1 VRRGNWKAR
10 HALVPWF
17 SNSFHPKIF
26 PAHLDPAFEIPFLH
40 LISQSGFYV
49 HFVIIA
55 ARQLLMV
62 AVIIIKC
69 FAFFLILLPSL
80 LFHFPIP
87 SILFFFCSWE
97 QWQWLNSCWLH
108 FNVFVKG
115 LNCTWLNLI
124 WLHSGVICHSW
135 TIMDKWVNKT
145 ASEEIVT
152 IMFRGYVSFQK
163 SHWALVYERCEMASN
178 AGPVQCHL

>member
-1 VRRGNWKAR
+1 VVIEKRVTLWS
-10 HALVPWF
+10 LDFPTQ
-17 SNSFHPKIF
+17 IF

-87 SILFFFCSWE
+87 SILFFFVPG
-97 QWQWLNSCWLH
+97 N
-108 FNVFVKG
+108 NG
-115 LNCTWLNLI
+115 
-124 WLHSGVICHSW
+124 SGS
-135 TIMDKWVNKT
+135 T
-145 ASEEIVT
+145 AA
-152 IMFRGYVSFQK
+152 GYI
-163 SHWALVYERCEMASN
+163 LMC
-178 AGPVQCHL
+178 L